1 MPGMV
6 FVLAG
11 RDDLSRVLDGAG
23 DNADRLARR
32 LADASRSGS
41 GSVTTFTRD
50 ADGRLRDLRGR
61 FVSVA
66 DAQRQMGDGLPDLSR
81 RMTTVTSAADDS
93 SSALDELGKVTR
105 MLWPAAIPAAAS
117 LAPLAA
123 GALTVGV
130 AMAAMGAAIGP
141 QIAALGEASAA
152 QKAYDDAVSKS
163 GPNSQ
168 EAAQAQAAMAQK
180 MAQLPPATRKA
191 AAAVGV
197 LKDNYRQ
204 WSDSLASDTMAPFTK
219 GVALVNTLLP
229 KTNGLVKAASSQ
241 ADRFLTILGGEMA
254 SPGLDR
260 LNGKF
265 TTFAQKTLRGLND
278 QLVHLLRTSQ
288 GQSVGGPAREFMDW
302 ARAQGPAVAS
312 VLRSVA
318 TALVNVLHAGSDV
331 GVGLLQTIEVVAR
344 LVSAVPP
351 GAISAFLQLALA
363 LKVTKLA
370 ALGLAAG
377 RTALVGFVAQLM
389 AMQTAAA
396 AAPGRLA
403 AVRVAIAA
411 LSRTAKVAMAGTGIG
426 LLILALGELSQAGK
440 QAPPDVDK
448 LTSSLKQLGSTGKVT
463 GEAARAFG
471 SDLSGL
477 YDKVR
482 AVTDPSTTDKVQQW
496 ITTLG
501 GLGDWDSTPVKES
514 KENIDSIDKALASLV
529 ASGHANL
536 AAAALKRMTAAYGK
550 DSAKVR
556 NFTKELNDYKDGL
569 ADSAFEQ
576 DLAAQAMGSFGF
588 MAQDVSNKLA
598 AQKLSADGLRQS
610 IIALN
615 ETNRSA
621 YDAQIGFEQAV
632 DDLTAAFK
640 KNGATLDLHTDAGR
654 RNGTAMSSA
663 AKAQDELIATGV
675 AAGDS
680 FASMTGKSASLRAE
694 MMRLATEAFDGNKK
708 KAQAYVNTLLGTPSQ
723 VKSAIKLEKE
733 GAVSGLHDVQAAIKA
748 TPGAKRVVVDTLN
761 NAAIKALE
769 AVGLKTKQLP
779 NGKTAVFTANGQ
791 SLGSIGSVARALA
804 NLNGRTAN
812 TYTNNHITTFYTY
825 KGRRIADVSA
835 GRMATGGAVGPGGGA
850 VAGPGTGTSDS
861 IPMWLSNGEFVVN
874 AKATRRHR
882 ALLEAINSNRVGS
895 GVGMSGAGSAV
906 AAGLAQG
913 MTGSAGTVDA
923 AARTMAAAVVTG
935 VKAELEIASP
945 SKKTKALAK
954 DVGKGF
960 IAGLT
965 GSREKIKSV
974 AKDLS
979 KDIKTA
985 FSGHKESA
993 LLKMVSRDT
1002 AKLDKYASQRD
1013 KIIEKIKA
1021 AKAYASDTTKTARSQ
1036 AALSALGMD
1045 PADVTAGRIKSGLKK
1060 KLAQIKTFSR
1070 FISTLAKRGLNKHL
1084 LRQILDMGPI
1094 DGYAYASA
1102 LAGADKA
1109 TFSAINKSQKAID
1122 AETTKLGRKGADILY
1137 DSGKNAGKGFLKGLE
1152 SQQKAIEKLMVKVAK
1167 SMEKAIKKALGIKSP
1182 STVMAKLGVYS
1193 TQGLA
1198 RGLIDG
1204 MPHLDSALGAVTGRM
1219 AATRPL
1225 IGRPAVAGAGG
1236 GIVYQVQVDVHDAM
1250 DPIAVGREF
1259 QRVLLQL
1266 GRAQGG
1272 TVNIKVGG

>member
-41 GSVTTFTRD
+41 TSVTTFTRD

-61 FVSVA
+61 FISVA
-66 DAQRQMGDGLPDLSR
+66 DAQRQMGDGLPDLTR
-81 RMTTVTSAADDS
+81 TMTTTTTAADDQ
-93 SSALDELGKVTR
+93 SSAMEELVKVTKL
-105 MLWPAAIPAAAS
+105 LWPAAIPAAAS

-123 GALTVGV
+123 GAMTVGV
-130 AMAAMGAAIGP
+130 AMAAMAAAIGP
-141 QIAALGEASAA
+141 QVAALSEASAA

-163 GPNSQ
+163 GASSA

-180 MAQLPPATRKA
+180 FAQLPPATRKA

-197 LKDNYRQ
+197 LKDNFKQ
-204 WSDSLASDTMAPFTK
+204 WSDSLAGDTMKPFTK
-219 GVALVNTLLP
+219 GVQLVTALLP
-229 KTNGLVKAASSQ
+229 KTNGLVKAASHE

-254 SPGLDR
+254 SPGLDA
-260 LNGKF
+260 LNAKF
-265 TTFAQKTLRGLND
+265 TGFAEKTLRNLNND
-278 QLVHLLRTSQ
+278 LVHFLRVSD
-288 GQSVGGPAREFMDW
+288 GGSVGAPLREFMDY
-302 ARAQGPAVAS
+302 ARAQGPTVS
-312 VLRSVA
+312 SILRSVA
-318 TALVNVLHAGSDV
+318 TVLVNVIHAGSGV
-331 GVGLLQTIEVVAR
+331 GVSLLQTVEVIAR
-344 LVSAVPP
+344 LASAVPP
-351 GAISAFLQLALA
+351 GAISAYLQLALA
-363 LKVTKLA
+363 MKVTKAA
-370 ALGLAAG
+370 ALGMSAG
-377 RTALVGFVAQLM
+377 RTAIASFITQVGTVR
-389 AMQTAAA
+389 TAAVGA
-396 AAPGRLA
+396 TGGLARLTA
-403 AVRVAIAA
+403 GFGA
-411 LSRTAKVAMAGTGIG
+411 LSRGMKLGIIGAAIAGIVLAISQLNKVGKDAKVSVDDLARSLQDGLTKGRIDSSVIDDLRRAQKG
-426 LLILALGELSQAGK
+426 LLEETDSTASGWDKFMYSLKSGGSGWSESASSSQAVTNHLR
-440 QAPPDVDK
+440 D
-448 LTSSLKQLGSTGKVT
+448 LGSAVNEIAKNKGLDT
-463 GEAARAFG
+463 ARQAL
-471 SDLSGL
+471 DL
-477 YDKVR
+477 
-482 AVTDPSTTDKVQQW
+482 
-496 ITTLG
+496 
-501 GLGDWDSTPVKES
+501 
-514 KENIDSIDKALASLV
+514 LAKQGIHIPTKYLKDYNNLV
-529 ASGHANL
+529 
-536 AAAALKRMTAAYGK
+536 K
-550 DSAKVR
+550 DSALEAK
-556 NFTKELNDYKDGL
+556 
-569 ADSAFEQ
+569 
-576 DLAAQAMGSFGF
+576 LAAQSMGIFGAA
-588 MAQDVSNKLA
+588 AQDTKTKLD
-598 AQKLSADGLRQS
+598 AQKLSADGLRAS

-615 ETNRSA
+615 EVNRSA
-621 YDAQIGFEQAV
+621 HDAETNFFRSL
-632 DDLTAAFK
+632 DDLSAAFK
-640 KNGATLDLHTDAGR
+640 KNGKTLDEHTEKGR
-654 RNGTAMSSA
+654 ANRDAMSSA
-663 AKAQDELIATGV
+663 AKSQDELIATGI

-680 FASMTGKSASLRAE
+680 FESMSGKSSKLRAE
-694 MMRLATEAFDGNKK
+694 MMRLATDAFDGNKR

-791 SLGSIGSVARALA
+791 ALGSIGSVARALA

-812 TYTNNHITTFYTY
+812 TYTNHHVTTFYTY

-874 AKATRRHR
+874 AKSTSKYR

-895 GVGMSGAGSAV
+895 GSGMSGAGSAV

-913 MTGSAGTVDA
+913 MTGSTGTVDA

-935 VKAELEIASP
+935 VKAELQIASP

-1045 PADVTAGRIKSGLKK
+1045 PADVTAGRIKSGLAK
-1060 KLAQIKTFSR
+1060 KLAQIKQFSR

-1084 LRQILDMGPI
+1084 LRQILDMGPV

-1204 MPHLDSALGAVTGRM
+1204 MPHLDNALGVVSGRV
-1219 AATRPL
+1219 AATQPVL
-1225 IGRPAVAGAGG
+1225 GRPAVRSAGG
-1236 GIVYQVQVDVHDAM
+1236 
-1250 DPIAVGREF
+1250 
-1259 QRVLLQL
+1259 
-1266 GRAQGG
+1266 QGDTYTI
-1272 TVNIKVGG
+1272 TVNGAIDPYATARELDKVLTKYRRGRGGASYAFT